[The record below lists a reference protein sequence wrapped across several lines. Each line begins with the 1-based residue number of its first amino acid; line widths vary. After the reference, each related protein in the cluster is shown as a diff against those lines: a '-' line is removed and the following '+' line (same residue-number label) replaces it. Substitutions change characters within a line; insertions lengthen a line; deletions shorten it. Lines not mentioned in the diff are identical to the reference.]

1 MNMLFSIL
9 IFINFFIL
17 YSYSIVSQILPS
29 VSIFEESPIS
39 TIVVDLRPIF
49 QTLNVHP
56 NQAALLHSQ
65 PSQPFEYINGYIRL
79 KSRLDRED
87 YVQKRLCI
95 GGGNNFQC
103 NFTLTLTVNL
113 NQTPYNYILS
123 QPISCHDIN
132 DMIPKFSQ
140 IESKIFMAENVPIG
154 HRIPLEIAID
164 LDSLSYGIDN
174 YHLESMND
182 NEQYQFSIVYDNHSR
197 ELELIVKEKLDREI
211 NEKYLFKLMAID
223 RGQPPNIGIQ
233 TLIIEI
239 LDIND
244 SRPRFELSIY
254 NITVAENTIPEY
266 LLKIHAIDNDID
278 SNAELIYILEN
289 NYDNLFYLDNS
300 TGILKL
306 NQAFDYELHKFYQL
320 NVQVHDNGINP
331 LSDTCIIY
339 IYVLDQND
347 HAPSIQMKFNP
358 IFEYNQDGN
367 MAYVKESF
375 DINLPIAFVTVYDQD
390 SDDRGKAQLTIEP
403 HNLFNLE
410 LIRPNYYAIK
420 SINNFDRETLSYYKI
435 ELRARDF
442 GQPSL
447 RRSMTFELNIT
458 DINDQIPYFKTNYTF
473 DLIENNRIPTIIGQ
487 IHAYDYDQG
496 INGQITYTI
505 IPKSSYFFITSN
517 DGILSTNTSFD
528 YEIRRIYKFQVCAHD
543 HGQPSLESYVNIQ
556 INIININ
563 EYSPKFEKDNYEYSI
578 YENRTIIKYIGQVKA
593 YDQDYKDLISYTL
606 GNYEDLF
613 IIDNDGKISTKFI
626 FDRELQDEYKLTVIA
641 TDNSTF
647 GSTIVTIKI
656 LDIND
661 NPPVFIWP
669 ETNEIQHILSDDHS
683 EHIDINNPLAQFIT
697 DIIIRDDDLGNNSL
711 INLTI
716 SNNEFFYIDLNNSL
730 WLKNSSI
737 LPGLYKIEL
746 QAKNFE
752 FETKKFLHIIINE
765 RNLLRLNLF
774 NNMSKTFK
782 KFSILIII
790 ILIFFIIMS
799 FIIFFIIYY
808 LCIRKNVEKKLYG
821 SRLIVND
828 EDKSKQNSPQ
838 TKSTTVILPSI
849 HSNDYTI
856 ITKQRKNSQIP
867 CANSPST
874 TDAEFSSSL
883 LSCPFNGTS
892 SSSTSDLDR
901 SHNNNNNN
909 NHHHHH
915 NHQNLPSS
923 TVSALTTLTRKST
936 RRQQTKNVS
945 FQATLTNPTNNVF
958 NDLFQN
964 TSSTFS
970 TLPKQ
975 TKHDISIANIN
986 QNSPILTD
994 LPRTQSN
1001 DFPTLQTILNP
1012 SIKDIQTKL
1021 PQPQPPPLLN
1031 GILLLDKMLAKSSI
1045 TNNNEKKHTIS
1056 PSSSTISNSG
1066 WYNVTS
1072 NYQTRASIV

>member
-1 MNMLFSIL
+1 MLFSIL
-9 IFINFFIL
+9 ILINFFIL
-17 YSYSIVSQILPS
+17 YSYSIVSQILSS
-29 VSIFEESPIS
+29 VSIYEESPIS

-49 QTLNVHP
+49 QKLNVHT
-56 NQAALLHSQ
+56 NQASLLHSQ
-65 PSQPFEYINGYIRL
+65 SSQPFEYNNGYIRL

-95 GGGNNFQC
+95 GGNIYEC

-123 QPISCHDIN
+123 QPISCYDIN

-164 LDSLSYGIDN
+164 LDSLYYGID
-174 YHLESMND
+174 YYRLEILN
-182 NEQYQFSIVYDNHSR
+182 NNQQYQFSIIYDNHSR
-197 ELELIVKEKLDREI
+197 ELELIVKEKLDREL

-233 TLIIEI
+233 TLTIEI

-244 SRPRFELSIY
+244 CRPRFESSIY
-254 NITVAENTIPEY
+254 NITIAENTIPEY
-266 LLKIHAIDNDID
+266 LLQIHAIDDDIG

-289 NYDNLFYLDNS
+289 NYDNLFYLDNR
-300 TGILKL
+300 TGILRL
-306 NQAFDYELHKFYQL
+306 NQILDYELYKIYQL
-320 NVQVHDNGINP
+320 NVQVYDNGINP

-358 IFEYNQDGN
+358 IFEHNHDGN

-375 DINLPIAFVTVYDQD
+375 DINLPLAFVNVYDQD

-403 HNLFNLE
+403 HHLFYVE
-410 LIRPNYYAIK
+410 IIRLNYYAIK
-420 SINNFDRETLSYYKI
+420 SLHKFDRETISYYKI

-458 DINDQIPYFKTNYTF
+458 DINDQIPQFKTNYTF

-505 IPKSSYFFITSN
+505 NPKSLYFFITSN
-517 DGILSTNTSFD
+517 DGIISTNTTFD
-528 YEIRRIYKFQVCAHD
+528 YEIKRIYKFQVCARD
-543 HGQPSLESYVNIQ
+543 HGEPSLESYVNIQ

-563 EYSPKFEKDNYEYSI
+563 EYSPKFEKDNYEFSI
-578 YENRTIIKYIGQVKA
+578 YENRTIKYIGQVKA
-593 YDQDYKDLISYTL
+593 YDQDYKDIISYTL

-613 IIDNDGKISTKFI
+613 FIDYDGKISTKFI
-626 FDRELQDEYKLTVIA
+626 FDRELQDEYKLTIIA

-669 ETNEIQHILSDDHS
+669 ESNEIQHILSDDHS
-683 EHIDINNPLAQFIT
+683 KYIDINNPLAQFIT
-697 DIIIRDDDLGNNSL
+697 DIIIQDDDLDKNSL
-711 INLTI
+711 FNLTI
-716 SNNEFFYIDLNNSL
+716 LNNNEFFYIGLNNSL

-737 LPGLYKIEL
+737 LPGIYEIEF
-746 QAKNFE
+746 QIKNYE
-752 FETKKFLHIIINE
+752 FEIKKILNIIIINK

-774 NNMSKTFK
+774 NNINKTFK
-782 KFSILIII
+782 KFSMLITI
-790 ILIFFIIMS
+790 ILIFFIIS
-799 FIIFFIIYY
+799 FIIIFIIYY

-849 HSNDYTI
+849 HNNDYNI

-867 CANSPST
+867 SGNSPSIM
-874 TDAEFSSSL
+874 DAEFSSSL
-883 LSCPFNGTS
+883 LSSPFNGTS

-901 SHNNNNNN
+901 SHSNNNN
-909 NHHHHH
+909 

-945 FQATLTNPTNNVF
+945 FQTTSINPTNNVF

-964 TSSTFS
+964 TSSTFG

-975 TKHDISIANIN
+975 IKHDISITNIN
-986 QNSPILTD
+986 QNLPILTN
-994 LPRTQSN
+994 LPQNQSN
-1001 DFPTLQTILNP
+1001 NFPTLQTILNQAT
-1012 SIKDIQTKL
+1012 KDIQTKL
-1021 PQPQPPPLLN
+1021 QQPQPPPLLN
-1031 GILLLDKMLAKSSI
+1031 GIILLDKMLTKSSI
-1045 TNNNEKKHTIS
+1045 TNDEKKHKIS
-1056 PSSSTISNSG
+1056 PSSSSSISNSG

-1072 NYQTRASIV
+1072 NCQTRASIV